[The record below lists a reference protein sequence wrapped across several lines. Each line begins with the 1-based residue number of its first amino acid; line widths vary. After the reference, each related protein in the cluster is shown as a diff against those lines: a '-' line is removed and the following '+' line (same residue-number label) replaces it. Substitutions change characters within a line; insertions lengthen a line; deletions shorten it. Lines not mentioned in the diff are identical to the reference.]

1 MKGYGDQAM
10 KQSATEK
17 TVQFVIVALLILLC
31 VSVIYPFLYMLAIS
45 LNEGTDAAK
54 GGVYLFPRAF
64 TLTNYELVLG
74 NEVIR
79 QSFLITVLRTVVG
92 TVGGLLV
99 TLLVAFGL
107 SYRRLPMRS
116 TILTYILLTILFS
129 GGLVPLYIQLN
140 NLGLLNTFWVYI
152 LPNLFSV
159 WNMFVMLKFIQGMP
173 EALIESAELD
183 GANPPRVL
191 FNVIV
196 PLSKP
201 MLAALGLF
209 TAVGHWN
216 DWFAG
221 AFYVSDQSLIP
232 VQTFLQQLL
241 SASDISAVLG
251 SNTNQEAIARSSQSQ
266 NVTLMSIK
274 MAVVMV
280 SAIPILCVYPFL
292 QKYFVKG
299 VLVGSVKG

>member
-1 MKGYGDQAM
+1 MKLTI
-10 KQSATEK
+10 SEK
-17 TVQFVIVALLILLC
+17 IIQIVIVTLLALLC
-31 VSVIYPFLYMLAIS
+31 VSVLYPFLYMLAIS
-45 LNEGTDAAK
+45 LNEGADAAK
-54 GGVYLFPRAF
+54 GGVYIIPRAF
-64 TLTNYELVLG
+64 TLINYEIVLG

-79 QSFLITVLRTVVG
+79 HSYLITIARTVVG
-92 TVGGLLV
+92 TIAGLFV

-107 SYRRLPMRS
+107 SYKSLPLRG
-116 TILTYILLTILFS
+116 TILTYILITMLFN
-129 GGLVPLYIQLN
+129 GGLVPFYIQLN
-140 NLGLLNTFWVYI
+140 NLGLLNTFWVFV
-152 LPNLFSV
+152 LPGLFSV
-159 WNMFVMLKFIQGMP
+159 WNMFVMLKFIQGIP

-183 GANPPRVL
+183 GAGPVRTL
-191 FNVIV
+191 MQIII

-221 AFYVSDQSLIP
+221 AFFVTDQSLIP

-251 SNTNQEAIARSSQSQ
+251 SNTNQEALARSSQMQ
-266 NVTLMSIK
+266 NITLMSIK

-280 SAIPILCVYPFL
+280 SALPILCVYPFL

>member
-1 MKGYGDQAM
+1 M
-10 KQSATEK
+10 KQSAAEK

>member
-1 MKGYGDQAM
+1 MRQKAG
-10 KQSATEK
+10 EK
-17 TVQFVIVALLILLC
+17 LFQVVLVVLLSLLC
-31 VSVIYPFLYMLAIS
+31 LTVLYPFVYMLAIS
-45 LNEGTDAAK
+45 LNEGADAAK
-54 GGVYLFPRAF
+54 GGVYLIPRTF
-64 TLTNYELVLG
+64 TLINYEIVLG

-79 QSFLITVLRTVVG
+79 HAYLVTIARTIVG
-92 TVGGLLV
+92 TVAGLSV

-107 SYRRLPMRS
+107 SYKGLPMRR
-116 TILTYILLTILFS
+116 TILGYILITMLFS
-129 GGLVPLYIQLN
+129 GGLVPFYIQLN

-152 LPNLFSV
+152 LPGMFSV
-159 WNMFVMLKFIQGMP
+159 WNMFVMLKFIQGIP

-183 GANPPRVL
+183 GASPPRVL
-191 FNVIV
+191 WQIVV

-221 AFYVSDQSLIP
+221 AFFVSDQSLIP

-251 SNTNQEAIARSSQSQ
+251 SNTNQEALARSQMQ
-266 NVTLMSIK
+266 NITLMSIK
-274 MAVVMV
+274 MAVVMA
-280 SAIPILCVYPFL
+280 SALPILCVYPFL

>member
-1 MKGYGDQAM
+1 MG
-10 KQSATEK
+10 EK
-17 TVQFVIVALLILLC
+17 VGQTVIVVLLSLLC
-31 VSVIYPFLYMLAIS
+31 LSVIYPFLYMLAIS
-45 LNEGTDAAK
+45 LNEGADAAR
-54 GGVYLFPRAF
+54 GGVYLWPRSF
-64 TLTNYELVLG
+64 TLINYEIVLG

-79 QSFLITVLRTVVG
+79 GAYLITIARTIIG
-92 TVGGLLV
+92 TIFGMFV
-99 TLLVAFGL
+99 TLIAAYGL
-107 SYRRLPMRS
+107 SYRGLPLRKG
-116 TILTYILLTILFS
+116 ILAYVLITILFS
-129 GGLVPLYIQLN
+129 GGLVPLYIQLF
-140 NLGLLNTFWVYI
+140 NLGLTNTFLVYI
-152 LPNLFSV
+152 IPAAFSA
-159 WNMFVMLKFIQGMP
+159 WNMFVMLKFLQGIP

-183 GANPPRVL
+183 GAGPVRIL
-191 FNVIV
+191 FQIIM

-241 SASDISAVLG
+241 NASDLSAVMG
-251 SNTNQEAIARSSQSQ
+251 SNNNQEALARGSQQ
-266 NVTLMSIK
+266 NITLMSIK

-280 SAIPILCVYPFL
+280 SALPILCVYPFL

-299 VLVGSVKG
+299 VLIGSVKG

>member
-1 MKGYGDQAM
+1 
-10 KQSATEK
+10 
-17 TVQFVIVALLILLC
+17 
-31 VSVIYPFLYMLAIS
+31 MLAIS
-45 LNEGTDAAK
+45 LNEGADAAK
-54 GGVYLFPRAF
+54 GGVYLIPRTF
-64 TLTNYELVLG
+64 TMINYEIVLG

-79 QSFLITVLRTVVG
+79 HSFIITVLRTVIG
-92 TVGGLLV
+92 MATGLFV
-99 TLLVAFGL
+99 TLLVAYGL
-107 SYRRLPMRS
+107 SYKSLPWRS
-116 TILTYILLTILFS
+116 PILTYILLTMLFN
-129 GGLVPLYIQLN
+129 GGLVPFYIQLN
-140 NLGLLNTFWVYI
+140 HLGLLNTFWVYI
-152 LPNLFSV
+152 IPSIFSV
-159 WNMFVMLKFIQGMP
+159 WNMFVMLKFIQGIP

-183 GANPPRVL
+183 GASPPRIL
-191 FNVIV
+191 FQIII

-209 TAVGHWN
+209 IAVGHWN

-221 AFYVSDQSLIP
+221 AFYVTDQSLIP

-251 SNTNQEAIARSSQSQ
+251 SNTNQEAIARSSQMK
-266 NVTLMSIK
+266 NLTLMSIK
-274 MAVVMV
+274 MTVVMV

>member
-1 MKGYGDQAM
+1 
-10 KQSATEK
+10 
-17 TVQFVIVALLILLC
+17 
-31 VSVIYPFLYMLAIS
+31 
-45 LNEGTDAAK
+45 
-54 GGVYLFPRAF
+54 
-64 TLTNYELVLG
+64 
-74 NEVIR
+74 
-79 QSFLITVLRTVVG
+79 
-92 TVGGLLV
+92 
-99 TLLVAFGL
+99 
-107 SYRRLPMRS
+107 MRS

>member
-1 MKGYGDQAM
+1 MRLSVG
-10 KQSATEK
+10 EK
-17 TVQFVIVALLILLC
+17 AGQTVIVALLSLLC
-31 VSVIYPFLYMLAIS
+31 LSVIYPFLYMLAIS
-45 LNEGTDAAK
+45 LNEGADAAR
-54 GGVYLFPRAF
+54 GGVYLWPRSF
-64 TLTNYELVLG
+64 TLINYEIVLG

-79 QSFLITVLRTVVG
+79 GAYLITIARTILGTIVG
-92 TVGGLLV
+92 MFV
-99 TLLVAFGL
+99 TLIAAYGL
-107 SYRRLPMRS
+107 SYRGLPLRKG
-116 TILTYILLTILFS
+116 ILAYVLITMLFS
-129 GGLVPLYIQLN
+129 GGLVPLYIQLF
-140 NLGLLNTFWVYI
+140 NLGLTNTFLVYI
-152 LPNLFSV
+152 IPTAFSA
-159 WNMFVMLKFIQGMP
+159 WNMFVMLKFLQGIP

-183 GANPPRVL
+183 GAGPVRIL
-191 FNVIV
+191 FKIIM

-241 SASDISAVLG
+241 NASDLSAVMG
-251 SNTNQEAIARSSQSQ
+251 SNNNQEALARGSSQ
-266 NVTLMSIK
+266 NITLMSIK

-280 SAIPILCVYPFL
+280 SALPILCVYPFL

-299 VLVGSVKG
+299 VLIGSVKG

>member
-1 MKGYGDQAM
+1 M
-10 KQSATEK
+10 KQTGVERS
-17 TVQFVIVALLILLC
+17 VQLLIVALLTMLC
-31 VSVIYPFLYMLAIS
+31 VTVLYPFLYMLAIS
-45 LNEGTDAAK
+45 LNEGADAAN
-54 GGVYLFPRAF
+54 GGVYLWPRSF
-64 TLTNYELVLG
+64 TLINYEIVLG

-79 QSFLITVLRTVVG
+79 QSYLITVARTVVG
-92 TVGGLLV
+92 TVAGLFI

-107 SYRRLPMRS
+107 SYRSLPLRGV
-116 TILTYILLTILFS
+116 ILSYILITMLFQ
-129 GGLVPLYIQLN
+129 GGLVPFYIQLN

-152 LPNLFSV
+152 LPGLFSV
-159 WNMFVMLKFIQGMP
+159 WNMFVMLKFIQGIP
-173 EALIESAELD
+173 EALVESAELD
-183 GANPPRVL
+183 GAGPVRIL
-191 FNVIV
+191 FQIII

-221 AFYVSDQSLIP
+221 AFFVTDQRLIP

-241 SASDISAVLG
+241 AAQDLSSVLG
-251 SNTNQEAIARSSQSQ
+251 SNNNQEALARSSQLK
-266 NVTLMSIK
+266 NITLMSIK
-274 MAVVMV
+274 MTVVMV

-299 VLVGSVKG
+299 VLVGSLKG